1 MDERIVVTGMGTL
14 NPVGGSVKE
23 SWDNVISGVSGVA
36 PITLFDA
43 SELRVKIAGEVK
55 NFTPG
60 DYLSHREVRRLDRV
74 QQLNS
79 IAARE
84 AINQAGLIDAGYEPE
99 RISVI
104 VSSAIGGMG
113 SLEENF
119 QQLLVNGPQKVSP
132 FAITKLMINGSA
144 AQIAIDYGYQGPSF
158 SVVSACS
165 TGADN
170 LGMAWS
176 LLKSGM
182 IDVAV
187 AGAGEAPITL
197 IGVVAFDRL
206 GAVSR
211 DNENY
216 SITPRPF
223 DKTRNGLVIG
233 EAAAIL
239 VLERESI
246 ARKRGASI
254 LAEFSGYAST
264 EDAFHI
270 TAPSEEGKGGA
281 RAIKN
286 ALASGGI
293 DSSEVDYINAHGT
306 ATILNDLSETKAV
319 KYAFGDA
326 AYTIPISSTKS
337 MTGHTMGAAGALEA
351 IFSIMAIRENIV
363 PPTINYSVPDPDCDL
378 DFVPN
383 HAREL
388 PLRTVVSNSFG
399 FGGHNAVLVMQEY

>member
-43 SELRVKIAGEVK
+43 SELSVKIAGEVK

-187 AGAGEAPITL
+187 AGAGE
-197 IGVVAFDRL
+197 F
-206 GAVSR
+206 
-211 DNENY
+211 
-216 SITPRPF
+216 
-223 DKTRNGLVIG
+223 
-233 EAAAIL
+233 
-239 VLERESI
+239 
-246 ARKRGASI
+246 
-254 LAEFSGYAST
+254 AST
-264 EDAFHI
+264 
-270 TAPSEEGKGGA
+270 
-281 RAIKN
+281 
-286 ALASGGI
+286 
-293 DSSEVDYINAHGT
+293 
-306 ATILNDLSETKAV
+306 
-319 KYAFGDA
+319 
-326 AYTIPISSTKS
+326 
-337 MTGHTMGAAGALEA
+337 
-351 IFSIMAIRENIV
+351 IRSNTEF
-363 PPTINYSVPDPDCDL
+363 PRSFCQR
-378 DFVPN
+378 F
-383 HAREL
+383 
-388 PLRTVVSNSFG
+388 VVSLKEVGFHEPVIQHAHAGFILTDFDHLSFACFFLVPQCHHDTYYPMKRSRMITEPESGLGWLSSQFVACNSDNTAG
-399 FGGHNAVLVMQEY
+399 TLTDGVI